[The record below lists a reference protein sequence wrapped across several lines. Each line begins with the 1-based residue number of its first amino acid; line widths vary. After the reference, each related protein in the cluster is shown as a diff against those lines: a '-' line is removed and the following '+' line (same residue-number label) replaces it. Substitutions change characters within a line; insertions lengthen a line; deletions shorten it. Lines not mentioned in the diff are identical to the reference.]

1 MGVYV
6 RNAELATV
14 AADAILK
21 LMKPDNA
28 WQVVIGSDGR
38 LRWRNDRETARHQPA
53 RNWGQ
58 RAADRLLTLIPIRDY
73 I

>member
-1 MGVYV
+1 MGVHV
-6 RNAELATV
+6 QNAALATV
-14 AADAILK
+14 SADAIVE
-21 LMKPDNA
+21 LMKPENA

-38 LRWRNDRETARHQPA
+38 PRWRNDRETLRHQPA

-58 RAADRLLTLIPIRDY
+58 RAADRLLTVIPIRDY